1 MDDFRELDNV
11 GTRYATGINNFMVE
25 RDGHVPNRRQIGVN
39 VTVEDFQKVKDEALR
54 QGTSMGAVLRQLIE
68 LL

>member
-11 GTRYATGINNFMVE
+11 GTRYATGINNFVVE
-25 RDGHVPNRRQIGVN
+25 RGHVPNRRQIGVT